1 MRVEFPQPI
10 DFNQM
15 LVFSVFL
22 HLVILTFA
30 LFLPKPSLE
39 LKPIVPAFMVNV
51 VKISSGEKS
60 PIKQKPAK
68 NEQAVIKKS
77 RPPVKKNKALV
88 KKNKKSV
95 ATKIKKSRPPVKK
108 NKALVKK
115 NKKSVATK
123 KAVKKQSKPKTNKII
138 NALKDL
144 DKKAAAV
151 APLPAKKMLEELDQL
166 AKLEKPK
173 KRIAKPKNKKTNL
186 EKTFREL
193 KNLKDK
199 KIQIAKKKVPR
210 PVINNLLEDFD
221 DLKMEE
227 VVVEK
232 AKEKQQPV
240 KKNLVEDIN
249 DLKAT
254 KAVEQKEIEKQQPV
268 IKNLLE
274 DFDDLKMEELVE
286 QKKVEKQPD
295 PIKEKMDQEKVSF
308 VEKRNLL
315 NELENLAKIDPINK
329 KDEKKSIANPTV
341 QDKPNK
347 VYESVLKKLE
357 SISVASSRL
366 AVEIGDAKLDETKFQ
381 SRLRSIPETSKKTEM
396 PSEDNS
402 FVHFEKE
409 QNLSADAQ
417 SLYAGLIQEKIYKNW
432 RDPLAEQ
439 HSKEAI
445 ISFRIFPKGNIDKPI
460 IKQSSGVEV
469 LDTLAVRAVQD
480 SVPFPKFP
488 KELKKSNLL
497 LSIYFKYVPKD
508 Q

>member
-51 VKISSGEKS
+51 VKISSGEKL

-77 RPPVKKNKALV
+77 RPSVKKNKALV

-95 ATKIKKSRPPVKK
+95 ATAKVVKK
-108 NKALVKK
+108 K
-115 NKKSVATK
+115 
-123 KAVKKQSKPKTNKII
+123 SKPKINKII
-138 NALKDL
+138 KALKDL
-144 DKKAAAV
+144 DKKVAVV

-199 KIQIAKKKVPR
+199 KIQIAKKKVPK

-232 AKEKQQPV
+232 GKEKQQPV

-249 DLKAT
+249 DLKTT
-254 KAVEQKEIEKQQPV
+254 KTVEQKEIEKQQPV

-295 PIKEKMDQEKVSF
+295 PIKEKMDQEKVSI

-315 NELENLAKIDPINK
+315 NELENLAKIDSINK
-329 KDEKKSIANPTV
+329 KDEKEFIAKPTV

-381 SRLRSIPETSKKTEM
+381 SRLRSISETSKKTEM

-402 FVHFEKE
+402 FAHFEKE
-409 QNLSADAQ
+409 QDLSADAQ

-445 ISFRIFPKGNIDKPI
+445 ISFHIFPKGNIDKPN

-469 LDTLAVRAVQD
+469 LDSLAVRAVQD
-480 SVPFPKFP
+480 SVPFPEFP

>member
-68 NEQAVIKKS
+68 NEQAVIQKS
-77 RPPVKKNKALV
+77 RPSVKKNKALV
-88 KKNKKSV
+88 NKNKKSV
-95 ATKIKKSRPPVKK
+95 AIE
-108 NKALVKK
+108 
-115 NKKSVATK
+115 

-138 NALKDL
+138 KALKDL

-199 KIQIAKKKVPR
+199 KIQIAKKKVPK

-227 VVVEK
+227 VIAEK
-232 AKEKQQPV
+232 GKEKQQPV
-240 KKNLVEDIN
+240 
-249 DLKAT
+249 
-254 KAVEQKEIEKQQPV
+254 
-268 IKNLLE
+268 
-274 DFDDLKMEELVE
+274 
-286 QKKVEKQPD
+286 
-295 PIKEKMDQEKVSF
+295 
-308 VEKRNLL
+308 
-315 NELENLAKIDPINK
+315 
-329 KDEKKSIANPTV
+329 
-341 QDKPNK
+341 
-347 VYESVLKKLE
+347 
-357 SISVASSRL
+357 
-366 AVEIGDAKLDETKFQ
+366 
-381 SRLRSIPETSKKTEM
+381 TE
-396 PSEDNS
+396 
-402 FVHFEKE
+402 
-409 QNLSADAQ
+409 
-417 SLYAGLIQEKIYKNW
+417 
-432 RDPLAEQ
+432 
-439 HSKEAI
+439 
-445 ISFRIFPKGNIDKPI
+445 
-460 IKQSSGVEV
+460 
-469 LDTLAVRAVQD
+469 
-480 SVPFPKFP
+480 
-488 KELKKSNLL
+488 
-497 LSIYFKYVPKD
+497 
-508 Q
+508 